1 MEKKSNYLFE
11 TEAIRTQMERSSFA
25 EHSTPLHLTSSFV
38 FEDAEDMR
46 ASFAEEKERNIYSRF
61 SNPNTSEFIQKVVQM
76 EGAED
81 GVSFASGMGAVFA
94 TFAALLNAG
103 DHILSSRA
111 VFGSTHALFTK
122 YFPKWDIA
130 TTYFAVDALEELET
144 LLQPN
149 TRCIYV
155 ESPTNPGVDILDLEV
170 IGKFAKKHGLIFL
183 VDNCFATPYLQQPIA
198 FGADLVIHS
207 ATKLMDGQGRVL
219 GGITVGKKE
228 LIREVYLFA
237 RNTGGSLSPFNAWV
251 LSKSLETLAVRVDRH
266 CENALQLAQK
276 LEEHPKV
283 NWVKYPFLKSHP
295 QHQLAL
301 KQMKLGGNIISFELT
316 GGLDAGRKF
325 INAIQICS
333 RSANLGDSRSIITH
347 PASTTHSKLTEEER
361 NEVGISLGM
370 IRLSV
375 GLEHPQDIWNDIMT
389 ALDA

>member
-266 CENALQLAQK
+266 CENALRLAQK

-325 INAIQICS
+325 INAIQMCS